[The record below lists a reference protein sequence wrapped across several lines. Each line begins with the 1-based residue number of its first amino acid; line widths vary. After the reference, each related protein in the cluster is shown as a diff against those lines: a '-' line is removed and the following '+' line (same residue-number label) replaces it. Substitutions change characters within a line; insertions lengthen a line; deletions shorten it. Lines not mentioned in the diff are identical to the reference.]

1 MTTDPSERW
10 ERAKAAWQ
18 DRSVLWSRRSEVW
31 TKRRALWR
39 NRPRMSIETSGVLGV
54 LILFLALGVLNICMI
69 PRYKPADEPRHTAY
83 ALLLAEGEWPRV
95 TDKLPYAKLQTGRL
109 NSGNTVAAA
118 NHPPLYYWYVG
129 PTLKAASD
137 AKNMDRGIF
146 RARLMTL
153 ALGALALIYAYR
165 IVRLFLPKHPSV
177 AIATMAMVASVPSLI
192 NTCSIVYNDA
202 LGLLTTFAS
211 FHGAL
216 RILMLGPSRWRIVV
230 AGLWMALAVFTRI
243 SGLFVVAP
251 ALLLTFIAMLIHTRG
266 SIWRKLWSA
275 SAVSAAMVAGIAA
288 MSGWFYWRNYKI
300 YGDVTASDEL
310 LKIFH
315 RKPHGTTR
323 ALITS
328 MSSWKAMFRSL
339 WGRLAG
345 GVNLK
350 GTIEHLI
357 TALCAVP
364 LFAMPK
370 VLFHVRRQWRD
381 ILVDKRWAAVG
392 AALLAAVFVFV
403 PMFMYH
409 AKGGN
414 LNARYAFAI
423 LWFPAMLLALGG
435 TSLRSPALAQWTV
448 GAFATSTLLIE
459 ELYGRALTNRNGA
472 EFAIVFALK
481 ANGSKK
487 FYETWIWILG
497 FFVLGLVL
505 AIRAVG
511 ALHRRIDD
519 EEPAPVDDVAVR
531 LSPAGDVP
539 LSSPPRAAMIA
550 ADTQPDH
557 SGSLDE
563 GDSESEPASSSSVPP
578 PSSSGSGSSK
588 SG

>member
-1 MTTDPSERW
+1 
-10 ERAKAAWQ
+10 
-18 DRSVLWSRRSEVW
+18 
-31 TKRRALWR
+31 
-39 NRPRMSIETSGVLGV
+39 MSLETSGVLGV
-54 LILFLALGVLNICMI
+54 LILFLALGVLNVSMI

-83 ALLLAEGEWPRV
+83 ALLLAEGQWPRV
-95 TDKLPYAKLQTGRL
+95 TEKLPYAKLQTGRL

-137 AKNMDRGIF
+137 AKKMDRGIF

-153 ALGALALIYAYR
+153 ALGALALVYAHR
-165 IVRLFLPKHPSV
+165 IVRLFFPKHPSV
-177 AIATMAMVASVPSLI
+177 AIATMAMVAMVPSLI

-202 LGLLTTFAS
+202 LGLLTTFAA

-216 RILMLGPSRWRIVV
+216 RILMLGPSRWRIGV

-251 ALLLTFIAMLIHTRG
+251 ALLLTFIAMLIHVKG
-266 SIWRKLWSA
+266 SFWRKLLSA
-275 SAVSAAMVAGIAA
+275 TLVSGGMVLGIAA

-323 ALITS
+323 QLITS
-328 MSSWKAMFRSL
+328 LSSWKAMFRSL

-350 GTIEHLI
+350 GTLEHLI

-364 LFAMPK
+364 LLAVPK
-370 VLFHVRRQWRD
+370 TMFHVRSRWRA
-381 ILVDKRWAAVG
+381 ILTDKRWVAVG
-392 AALLAAVFVFV
+392 TALLAAVFVFV

-435 TSLRSPALAQWTV
+435 ASLRTPALAQWTV
-448 GAFATSTLLIE
+448 AGFAVSTLMIE
-459 ELYGRALTNRNGA
+459 ELYARALTGRAGA
-472 EFAIVFALK
+472 EFAVVFALK

-487 FYETWIWILG
+487 FYESWIWILG
-497 FFVLGLVL
+497 FFVLGLVM
-505 AIRAVG
+505 AVRAVG
-511 ALHRRIDD
+511 ALHRRIDED
-519 EEPAPVDDVAVR
+519 EPALATVPSAPSSSTP
-531 LSPAGDVP
+531 LTPAAP
-539 LSSPPRAAMIA
+539 
-550 ADTQPDH
+550 ADTTQDPSPDSPRFDH
-557 SGSLDE
+557 SPSGE
-563 GDSESEPASSSSVPP
+563 VDSASEPVPSSSVSP